1 MGWMA
6 KRRLRTGPTAAL
18 PAKPSQADLLRVV
31 RLADPEA
38 REDGGDIVAVD
49 VRVHAPVEAEPGLVG
64 GELEQ
69 VWACRVVAEGP
80 LPFDYFDRY
89 LAEGIAFRLG
99 GLAVCRG
106 EVTDPA
112 DDDRGGPAVILPVR
126 PTADELRA
134 VLSRLDD
141 GHKADIS
148 DSDTDA
154 AAADLLAAGADADA
168 DGADTETAGAETADA
183 DAVDAGADAEA
194 EDGDATP
201 DAATADAD
209 SDAKPDA
216 ATADA
221 ESDADVNSESKAE
234 PVSEAE
240 AEADAATADAEAE
253 AEAKTEVEVAA
264 AGGDAK
270 QDDFLYT
277 VGDIRILVVPEK
289 GRPPAVQELLPFATE
304 LTAIE
309 LRGDDAEKVGALALR
324 LSDELNGLI
333 VDRWRFRV
341 DAVEDLLPPG

>member
-49 VRVHAPVEAEPGLVG
+49 VRVHAPVEAEPELVG

-134 VLSRLDD
+134 VLSRIDG
-141 GHKADIS
+141 GHKAEIG
-148 DSDTDA
+148 DSATDTATEDTATEDVADADSAADVDSEAESEA
-154 AAADLLAAGADADA
+154 AAATVDTDGDADA
-168 DGADTETAGAETADA
+168 DG
-183 DAVDAGADAEA
+183 
-194 EDGDATP
+194 
-201 DAATADAD
+201 
-209 SDAKPDA
+209 
-216 ATADA
+216 
-221 ESDADVNSESKAE
+221 
-234 PVSEAE
+234 EAE
-240 AEADAATADAEAE
+240 AEAVA
-253 AEAKTEVEVAA
+253 EVAA
-264 AGGDAK
+264 ASGDAT

-309 LRGDDAEKVGALALR
+309 LRGDDPEKVGALALR

-333 VDRWRFRV
+333 VDRWRFRI
-341 DAVEDLLPPG
+341 DAVADLLPPG

>member
-38 REDGGDIVAVD
+38 REDGADIVAVD
-49 VRVHAPVEAEPGLVG
+49 VRVHAPVEAEPELVG

-69 VWACRVVAEGP
+69 VWACRVAAEGP

-126 PTADELRA
+126 PTADELRT
-134 VLSRLDD
+134 VLSRLEG
-141 GHKADIS
+141 GHKADIGDSDDAANDS
-148 DSDTDA
+148 DSATDTA
-154 AAADLLAAGADADA
+154 A
-168 DGADTETAGAETADA
+168 
-183 DAVDAGADAEA
+183 
-194 EDGDATP
+194 
-201 DAATADAD
+201 
-209 SDAKPDA
+209 
-216 ATADA
+216 
-221 ESDADVNSESKAE
+221 
-234 PVSEAE
+234 
-240 AEADAATADAEAE
+240 ADAATADVATEDAATEDATVDTDGDADAEAE
-253 AEAKTEVEVAA
+253 VVAEVAA
-264 AGGDAK
+264 PSADAK
-270 QDDFLYT
+270 EDDFLYT

-309 LRGDDAEKVGALALR
+309 LRGIDPEKVGALALR

-333 VDRWRFRV
+333 VDRWRFRI

>member
-1 MGWMA
+1 MA

-49 VRVHAPVEAEPGLVG
+49 VRVHAPVEAEPELVG

-134 VLSRLDD
+134 VLSRIDG
-141 GHKADIS
+141 GHKAEIG
-148 DSDTDA
+148 DSDDA
-154 AAADLLAAGADADA
+154 AGDSATEAATEDTPTEDAAITDVATADADA
-168 DGADTETAGAETADA
+168 DAGLGGDTK
-183 DAVDAGADAEA
+183 
-194 EDGDATP
+194 P

-209 SDAKPDA
+209 SA
-216 ATADA
+216 
-221 ESDADVNSESKAE
+221 ADVD
-234 PVSEAE
+234 SEAE
-240 AEADAATADAEAE
+240 SESEADATTADTDGDADADAEAE
-253 AEAKTEVEVAA
+253 AEAVAEVAA
-264 AGGDAK
+264 ASGDAT

-309 LRGDDAEKVGALALR
+309 LRGDDPEKVGALALR

-333 VDRWRFRV
+333 VDRWRFRI

>member
-1 MGWMA
+1 MA

-18 PAKPSQADLLRVV
+18 PAKPSQADLLRLV

-38 REDGGDIVAVD
+38 REDGADIVALD
-49 VRVHAPVEAEPGLVG
+49 VRVHVPVEAEPELVG

-112 DDDRGGPAVILPVR
+112 DSDRGGPAVILPER
-126 PTADELRA
+126 PTADELRT
-134 VLSRLDD
+134 VLSALDD
-141 GHKADIS
+141 SPKADVGDEANS
-148 DSDTDA
+148 VTDTAPEDPTATDATTTETDA
-154 AAADLLAAGADADA
+154 AADTAV
-168 DGADTETAGAETADA
+168 DTETEAET
-183 DAVDAGADAEA
+183 GADAEA
-194 EDGDATP
+194 EAV
-201 DAATADAD
+201 A
-209 SDAKPDA
+209 
-216 ATADA
+216 
-221 ESDADVNSESKAE
+221 
-234 PVSEAE
+234 
-240 AEADAATADAEAE
+240 
-253 AEAKTEVEVAA
+253 EVAEVA
-264 AGGDAK
+264 DISGVAGEDDK

-277 VGDIRILVVPEK
+277 VGDIRVLVVPEK

-309 LRGDDAEKVGALALR
+309 LRGDDPEKVGALALR
-324 LSDELNGLI
+324 LADALNGLI
-333 VDRWRFRV
+333 VDRWRFRI